1 MHTLDISMPVMDGF
15 QATLAIRNLEREHR
29 DGARP
34 RLADTCPPA
43 YIIAL
48 TGLASAQ
55 DRKRAYQA
63 GVDLVLTK
71 PVKFAELSKVLERWK
86 VGALDRVE
94 EGEEG
99 EEDGVVR
106 EEGRGF

>member
-1 MHTLDISMPVMDGF
+1 MPVMDGF
-15 QATLAIRNLEREHR
+15 QATLAIRNIEREHR
-29 DGARP
+29 NGARP
-34 RLADTCPPA
+34 RLTDACPPA

-71 PVKFAELSKVLERWK
+71 PVKFAELSKVLEKWK
-86 VGALDRVE
+86 DGILDKVE
-94 EGEEG
+94 EGED
-99 EEDGVVR
+99 EEDGVGE
-106 EEGRGF
+106 EEGRGV